1 MTNASP
7 YFDIRSDF
15 FKQYFAAA
23 LPYDKY
29 LETAKPQH
37 RQRWESLATTINL
50 SPVQKQLLG
59 SMSRKMN
66 ILVLSGTWCGDCARQ
81 GPMLKA
87 IADSSNKI
95 DLRFIDNGENPK
107 LQDELMINGAKKVP
121 VVVVLS
127 EDYFEIARFGDR
139 HLSVYRR
146 KLEQETGPACD
157 AGILPPSKEELDKET
172 SEWMDFF
179 ERAHAVLRLAP
190 MLRRRYND

>member
-1 MTNASP
+1 MTNSSP

-15 FKQYFAAA
+15 FKEYFAAA

-29 LETAKPQH
+29 LETAKPEH
-37 RQRWESLATTINL
+37 RERWENLATKISL
-50 SPVQKQLLG
+50 SPPQKQLIG
-59 SMSRKMN
+59 SMTRQLN
-66 ILVLSGTWCGDCARQ
+66 ILVMSGSWCGDCSRQ

-87 IADSSNKI
+87 ISDSNMKL

-107 LQDELMINGAKKVP
+107 LQEELMINGAKKVP
-121 VVVVLS
+121 VIVVLS
-127 EDYFEIARFGDR
+127 EDFFEIARFGDR

-146 KLEQETGPACD
+146 KLAQETGPACD
-157 AGILPPSKEELDKET
+157 AGILPPTSEELSEEI
-172 SEWMDFF
+172 SEWVDFF